1 MVSLVTGP
9 VTKLGLRRD
18 IKYFLAMLVGYFT
31 IFILALLLLFQ
42 KSLLDNEERTLQ
54 QWNAAADLAAE
65 LLERKGP
72 GGNTDL
78 QGEIN
83 TLQRRFGIG
92 SLRILRPDGTSLNS
106 DTQESRQDLWITTR
120 SSPVGRIE
128 VGYNDSALRGER
140 RRFAQTASI
149 CIAGTIAG
157 TILLL
162 LFLPRIVRPIEL
174 LMDQASQL
182 GEKAAGVDEAHYLIE
197 TFRGSIDRLKTQE
210 LELKRLHDLEKTR
223 ADELERITATLT
235 RSLSSGFIAV
245 NGGGIVVDVNS
256 AGAEILKIPPGTA
269 AGKTLPEILGDGALA
284 QTLESAIADRATLA
298 RREVAHRTGGEE
310 RVIGLTTVPLFGEEE
325 DFLGMIVLFT
335 DLTHIRHLESRLQE
349 TQTLAALGEISAGI
363 AHEFRNSLSTILG
376 YLKLARRCE
385 LPPDAVQ
392 RIQHA
397 QDEAGLLSSAVEGLL
412 NFARPM
418 HLTEFHPVKIRE
430 LTSTIIERLKIAHPA
445 IGVVITGD
453 EIEVEGDRAL
463 LSRAVENLLRN
474 AFEAVVEKGNQG
486 EVMIS
491 LFRTPRPGFSISD
504 NGVGLDPEKAPRLF
518 LPFQSDKAGGFGL
531 GLALTKKIL
540 LLHDA
545 TVHLDG
551 IPGQGAVA
559 TVEFSIGSSTP
570 LMQVQSVRR

>member
-298 RREVAHRTGGEE
+298 R
-310 RVIGLTTVPLFGEEE
+310 
-325 DFLGMIVLFT
+325 
-335 DLTHIRHLESRLQE
+335 
-349 TQTLAALGEISAGI
+349 AA
-363 AHEFRNSLSTILG
+363 
-376 YLKLARRCE
+376 E
-385 LPPDAVQ
+385 L
-392 RIQHA
+392 
-397 QDEAGLLSSAVEGLL
+397 LEGLL
-412 NFARPM
+412 
-418 HLTEFHPVKIRE
+418 E
-430 LTSTIIERLKIAHPA
+430 LQDGER
-445 IGVVITGD
+445 
-453 EIEVEGDRAL
+453 R
-463 LSRAVENLLRN
+463 
-474 AFEAVVEKGNQG
+474 
-486 EVMIS
+486 
-491 LFRTPRPGFSISD
+491 
-504 NGVGLDPEKAPRLF
+504 
-518 LPFQSDKAGGFGL
+518 
-531 GLALTKKIL
+531 
-540 LLHDA
+540 
-545 TVHLDG
+545 
-551 IPGQGAVA
+551 
-559 TVEFSIGSSTP
+559 
-570 LMQVQSVRR
+570 